1 MNGATEKFFRHSVR
15 GAMKNLFVES
25 LTSFA
30 MALGICGSAIAADIP
45 MPTKAPVSPAPV
57 LSPWSY
63 SATFYGWV
71 PLLNGSSTIKG
82 RTTDVDVGYSD
93 LGDLI
98 RRSEIPKDLFAF
110 MGYFEA
116 RNGRFSV
123 FSDLVYLKIGL
134 NGSMTHSRGV
144 DALNASVGAS
154 AGLKFEMFIAELA
167 AAYEVARWGV
177 TGAPGSGTA
186 IDVFAGA
193 RAWWQR
199 ADASLA
205 LSGTVNIG
213 DLTRN
218 ADGTLSASNSVSWVD
233 PLIGLRLRHQF
244 APGLNFVASGDVG
257 GFGAGSK
264 FSWQA
269 LAAINYDFCV
279 RNNVTWS
286 GMLGYKA
293 LFVDYSQ
300 GSGLTHYEYDMTMHG
315 PIFGITARF

>member
-1 MNGATEKFFRHSVR
+1 
-15 GAMKNLFVES
+15 
-25 LTSFA
+25 

-57 LSPWSY
+57 LTPWTY

-71 PLLNGSSTIKG
+71 PLLNGSTTIKG

-186 IDVFAGA
+186 IDAFAGV
-193 RAWWQR
+193 RAWWQK

-218 ADGTLSASNSVSWVD
+218 ADGTLSASSSVSWVD

-257 GFGAGSK
+257 GFGARQQVLVAGACR
-264 FSWQA
+264 FQLRFLRPQQRHLEWHA
-269 LAAINYDFCV
+269 RL
-279 RNNVTWS
+279 
-286 GMLGYKA
+286 
-293 LFVDYSQ
+293 Q
-300 GSGLTHYEYDMTMHG
+300 GIIRGLL
-315 PIFGITARF
+315 ARFWSQLTTNTT

>member
-1 MNGATEKFFRHSVR
+1 
-15 GAMKNLFVES
+15 
-25 LTSFA
+25 
-30 MALGICGSAIAADIP
+30 
-45 MPTKAPVSPAPV
+45 
-57 LSPWSY
+57 
-63 SATFYGWV
+63 
-71 PLLNGSSTIKG
+71 
-82 RTTDVDVGYSD
+82 
-93 LGDLI
+93 
-98 RRSEIPKDLFAF
+98 

-167 AAYEVARWGV
+167 AAYELARWGA
-177 TGAPGSGTA
+177 TSAPGSGTA
-186 IDVFAGA
+186 IDIFAGA
-193 RAWWQR
+193 RGWWQR

-205 LSGTVNIG
+205 FSGTVNIG

-218 ADGTLSASNSVSWVD
+218 ADGTLSASGNVGWVD
-233 PLIGLRLRHQF
+233 PLVGLRLRHQF
-244 APGLNFVASGDVG
+244 APGVNFVASGDVG
-257 GFGAGSK
+257 GFGVGSK

-269 LAAINYDFCV
+269 LAALNYDFCV

-293 LFVDYSQ
+293 LFVDYSK
-300 GSGLTHYEYDMTMHG
+300 GSGVTHYEYDMTMHG
-315 PIFGITARF
+315 PIIGVTARF

>member
-1 MNGATEKFFRHSVR
+1 
-15 GAMKNLFVES
+15 
-25 LTSFA
+25 
-30 MALGICGSAIAADIP
+30 
-45 MPTKAPVSPAPV
+45 
-57 LSPWSY
+57 
-63 SATFYGWV
+63 V

-293 LFVDYSQ
+293 LFVDYSK
-300 GSGLTHYEYDMTMHG
+300 GSGLTQYEYDMTMHG
-315 PIFGITARF
+315 PIIGVTARF